1 MDLSVAYGAGYFAA
15 PLGMSEP
22 TPPPPAAGD
31 SNTVQE
37 LEEFVAAE
45 PRSRRTADARRDVY
59 SIHVEIGRDDVH
71 LLCMFIAALILS
83 LLFSSRK

>member
-1 MDLSVAYGAGYFAA
+1 MDLSVAYGAEYFAP
-15 PLGMSEP
+15 PLDISEP

-31 SNTVQE
+31 SNIVQE

-45 PRSRRTADARRDVY
+45 PRSRRRADARRDVY